1 MKIRKELI
9 RREIAGDVI
18 LVPVDEA
25 EQGFGHGEMMNAICI
40 LSHYFYLRMKKNLG
54 NMDKKS
60 KC

>member
-1 MKIRKELI
+1 MK
-9 RREIAGDVI
+9 

-40 LSHYFYLRMKKNLG
+40 LSHYFYLRMKKNQG